1 MVLGKIHVSKQIL
14 QNEITSFNPIP
25 SNALNDRT
33 LDLHLRELLTVQG
46 KHTCMSQD
54 KRLPNLQ
61 QPINSANGPP
71 YRILTAMEAEKK
83 ASMGSKNESSLAE
96 ILSLFVQ
103 VILLLE
109 KAITICSYM
118 VRFSISML

>member
-1 MVLGKIHVSKQIL
+1 
-14 QNEITSFNPIP
+14 
-25 SNALNDRT
+25 
-33 LDLHLRELLTVQG
+33 
-46 KHTCMSQD
+46 
-54 KRLPNLQ
+54 
-61 QPINSANGPP
+61 
-71 YRILTAMEAEKK
+71 MEAEKK

>member
-46 KHTCMSQD
+46 KHTRMSQD
-54 KRLPNLQ
+54 KRLPNL
-61 QPINSANGPP
+61 
-71 YRILTAMEAEKK
+71 
-83 ASMGSKNESSLAE
+83 
-96 ILSLFVQ
+96 
-103 VILLLE
+103 
-109 KAITICSYM
+109 
-118 VRFSISML
+118 